1 MVTTNE
7 KSDPRV
13 KRTRELIQRAFLEL
27 LQERG
32 FEAIRV
38 QDIAERATINRATF
52 YAHFEDKY
60 ALFDAL
66 LHEMFLHEVSER
78 LPAGAPLTAANLRAL
93 AGAVF
98 SLVDQVEGHCKPT
111 DRQTLPSVEAAT
123 QRGLAVYLKAW
134 LRRSAPPGA
143 THAPELAVAATVMSW
158 AMFGAALDW
167 ARGDHQPARELAVNR
182 LVTALVDGIAHTTR
196 ITIH

>member
-1 MVTTNE
+1 MVTVGE
-7 KSDPRV
+7 KTDPRV
-13 KRTRELIQRAFLEL
+13 KRTRDLIQRAFMEL

-52 YAHFEDKY
+52 YAHFVDKF

-66 LHEMFLHEVSER
+66 LDTMFQREVAER
-78 LPAGAPLTAANLRAL
+78 LPAGAPLTAANVRAL
-93 AGAVF
+93 TSAVF
-98 SLVDQVEGHCKPT
+98 SLLEQVEGHCKPN
-111 DRQTLPSVEAAT
+111 DRQTLPSIEAAT
-123 QRGLAVYLKAW
+123 QRGLSVYLKAW

-143 THAPELAVAATVMSW
+143 THAPEIAVAAAVMSW
-158 AMFGAALDW
+158 AIFGAALDW
-167 ARGDHQPARELAVNR
+167 SRGDRQPAQEVAVNR
-182 LVTALVDGIAHTTR
+182 LVAALLDGVAYTTR